1 MAADIKQRGKLSVPT
16 VVDRSTTKTIY
27 TTHEVSRLL
36 QVNPRSVINWIE
48 QNLLP
53 SYRTP
58 GGHRRIRRDDLL
70 AFLRKHQ
77 IPTPSS
83 LLDGTFSVL
92 IVDDEEDI
100 LNMLKTYFHRQGG
113 YEVSLASD
121 GISAL
126 ISVGRIKPDLLILDI
141 MIPGVDGIEVCRR
154 IKADPTNKTAII
166 AISGV
171 PTSEKK
177 ILHAGADVFISK
189 PVDLDKLHTEAR
201 RLLRIL

>member
-1 MAADIKQRGKLSVPT
+1 MVEQPKA
-16 VVDRSTTKTIY
+16 KTIF

-48 QNLLP
+48 QSLMP

-77 IPTPSS
+77 IPTPAS
-83 LLDGTFSVL
+83 LVDGTFNIL
-92 IVDDEEDI
+92 IVDDEEEI
-100 LNMLKTYFHRQGG
+100 AGLLQTYFQRQGG
-113 YEVSLASD
+113 YEVACASD

-126 ISVGRIKPDLLILDI
+126 IEVGRIKPDLLILDI
-141 MIPGVDGIEVCRR
+141 MIPGVDGVEVCRR
-154 IKADPTNKTAII
+154 IKANSANKTAII

-171 PTSEKK
+171 DTSEKN
-177 ILHAGADVFISK
+177 ILQAGADAFMVK
-189 PVDLDKLHTEAR
+189 PVDLDKLHVEAR

>member
-1 MAADIKQRGKLSVPT
+1 MVEQPKA
-16 VVDRSTTKTIY
+16 KTIY

-48 QNLLP
+48 QSLLP

-70 AFLRKHQ
+70 VFLRKHQ
-77 IPTPSS
+77 IPTPAS
-83 LLDGTFSVL
+83 LVDATFSVL
-92 IVDDEEDI
+92 IVDDEDDI
-100 LNMLKTYFHRQGG
+100 ANMLKSYFQQQGG
-113 YEVSLASD
+113 YEVSTASD
-121 GISAL
+121 GITAL
-126 ISVGRIKPDLLILDI
+126 MEVGRIKPDLLVLDI

-154 IKADPTNKTAII
+154 IKENSSNKTSII

-171 PTSEKK
+171 DSNESR
-177 ILHAGADVFISK
+177 ILEAGADVFMLK
-189 PVDLDKLHTEAR
+189 PVDLEKLHTEAR

>member
-1 MAADIKQRGKLSVPT
+1 MVEQPKA
-16 VVDRSTTKTIY
+16 KTIY

-48 QNLLP
+48 QSLLP

-70 AFLRKHQ
+70 VFLRKHQ
-77 IPTPSS
+77 IPTPAS
-83 LLDGTFSVL
+83 LVDATFSVL
-92 IVDDEEDI
+92 IVDDEDDI
-100 LNMLKTYFHRQGG
+100 ANMMKSYFQQQGG
-113 YEVSLASD
+113 YEVSTASD
-121 GISAL
+121 GITAL
-126 ISVGRIKPDLLILDI
+126 LEVGRIKPDLLVLDI

-154 IKADPTNKTAII
+154 IKENSSSKTSII

-171 PTSEKK
+171 DSNEDR
-177 ILHAGADVFISK
+177 ILGAGADVFMLK
-189 PVDLDKLHTEAR
+189 PVDLEKLHTEAR

>member
-1 MAADIKQRGKLSVPT
+1 MVEQPKA
-16 VVDRSTTKTIY
+16 KTIY

-48 QNLLP
+48 QSLLP

-70 AFLRKHQ
+70 VFLRKHQ
-77 IPTPSS
+77 IPTPAS
-83 LLDGTFSVL
+83 LVDATFSVL
-92 IVDDEEDI
+92 IVDDEDDI
-100 LNMLKTYFHRQGG
+100 ANMMKSYFQQQGG
-113 YEVSLASD
+113 YEVSTASD
-121 GISAL
+121 GITAL
-126 ISVGRIKPDLLILDI
+126 MEVGRIKPDLLVLDI

-154 IKADPTNKTAII
+154 IKENSSNKTSII

-171 PTSEKK
+171 DSNEDR
-177 ILHAGADVFISK
+177 ILGAGADVFMLK
-189 PVDLDKLHTEAR
+189 PVDLEKLHTEAR